1 MLGWFAAFVVLGV
14 IVGSIASSVRS
25 LLDSPQT
32 QDLFTRLGGRQS
44 LVDAFLAAELGIAGI
59 LAAVFVVQ
67 ALTRMR
73 AEETS
78 GRLDAVLATATAR
91 RAWLGGN
98 LAVATAGSVALMLGT
113 GLAAGIVRAAQDTGS
128 GGGVATVLAAA
139 LVQLPAVWV
148 LAGVVVAGFGLVP
161 RLAALGWVALGA
173 FVLLGEL
180 GPVVGLDQRVLDLS
194 PFAHVPRLP
203 GSSAAAPALLWLTLI
218 AVLLTVAGAAAFRT
232 RDIG

>member
-1 MLGWFAAFVVLGV
+1 M
-14 IVGSIASSVRS
+14 
-25 LLDSPQT
+25 LDSPQT
-32 QDLFTRLGGRQS
+32 QDLFTRLGGRQN

-73 AEETS
+73 TEETS
-78 GRLDAVLATATAR
+78 GRLDAVLATATGR
-91 RAWLGGN
+91 RSWLAGN
-98 LAVATAGSVALMLGT
+98 LAVATGGSVVLMLGT

-128 GGGVATVLAAA
+128 GTGVGTVLAAA

-148 LAGVVVAGFGLVP
+148 LAGIVVAGFGLVP

-203 GSSAAAPALLWLTLI
+203 GSSAAAPALLWLTLV
-218 AVLLTVAGAAAFRT
+218 AVVLTVVGAAAFRT

>member
-78 GRLDAVLATATAR
+78 GRLDAVLATATGR

-128 GGGVATVLAAA
+128 GGGVGTVLAAA